1 MISSPIITLSQP
13 QGDRFLGWI
22 LRGLSGI
29 AGAIVLLILFFL
41 VIEALPVLYHVG
53 LIRFFTDSSWHPAES
68 LYHVMPM
75 VWGTLCAAGGAL
87 LLAFPLSIASALF
100 SQYYAPPSLAWL
112 YQRFLELLA
121 GIPSVVYGLWGLMVL
136 VPWIGEFHP
145 PGPSLLAGIVIL
157 TVMILPTLALTMDA
171 AFQTIPKEYLYGAA
185 ALGLSRWA
193 IIRGVIFP
201 IVRPE
206 LFTGGLLQAGRAI
219 GETMA
224 VLMVCGNIVQTP
236 GSVFDPI
243 RTLTAN
249 IALEMAY
256 AIDDH
261 RSALFVSGLL
271 LLIMVIALITAAD
284 NLSRGRVHV

>member
-1 MISSPIITLSQP
+1 MISSPIIILSHS
-13 QGDRFLGWI
+13 QGDRFLSWI

-29 AGAIVLLILFFL
+29 AGTIVLLILFFL
-41 VIEALPVLYHVG
+41 ITEALPVLQHVG
-53 LIRFFTDSSWHPAES
+53 IAHFFIDSSWHPTES
-68 LYHVMPM
+68 LYNVMPM
-75 VWGTLCAAGGAL
+75 VWGTLLAAGGAIL
-87 LLAFPLSIASALF
+87 VAIPLSIASALF
-100 SQYYAPPSLAWL
+100 SQYYAPPSIAWL
-112 YQRFLELLA
+112 YQRFIELLA

-136 VPWIGEFHP
+136 VPWIGGFHP

-157 TVMILPTLALTMDA
+157 TIMILPTLALTTDA
-171 AFQTIPKEYLYGAA
+171 AFQTVPKEYLYGAA
-185 ALGLSRWA
+185 ALGLDRWA

-201 IVRPE
+201 SARSE

-236 GSVFDPI
+236 STVFDPI

-256 AIDDH
+256 AIGDH

-284 NLSRGRVHV
+284 NCNRGRVHV